1 MPWRPGTGPRHPD
14 LIVAM
19 RWACILLPQL
29 ALDHALRQRDD
40 PHMPLALLAGP
51 ANRRVI
57 QALNPAARELG
68 LRAGMLLST
77 AQLLSRDFAT
87 ADYDLAAIAH
97 CQAFLASWAYR
108 FSSQVSLRYPRA
120 LLLEVQSSLA
130 LFGPWPRLEAR
141 LREEL
146 ELLGYQR
153 RIVLAPNP
161 AAARALANVHDGLAV
176 ADETTLA
183 QTIGRLPV
191 QRAGLGRDEAE
202 ALLRM
207 GLRRL
212 DAVLRLPRETLA
224 RRFPASL
231 LEHLDRLL
239 GRRPLALDFYLPP
252 DEFSTRIE
260 LNFEVQSHQALLFPL
275 RRVISD
281 LAAYLAG
288 RDSGVQRFTLML
300 EHRSGV
306 PTGLN
311 VGLLA
316 AEREAD
322 RLFELTRT
330 RLEQLQLPAPVLA
343 LHLHARD
350 LPTFVPQRRELF
362 EARPQQNLAW
372 EQLRERLRARLGDDA
387 LQGLGAH
394 ADPRPEHAWRPYP
407 GRAPTET
414 RPRPGWLLGEPEAL
428 REAPL
433 QLLAGPERIESG
445 WWDGGDLRRDYYRAR
460 LRSGQQAWVFREPG
474 TDSRWWL
481 HGWFA

>member
-1 MPWRPGTGPRHPD
+1 
-14 LIVAM
+14 M
-19 RWACILLPQL
+19 RWVCILLPQL

-40 PHMPLALLAGP
+40 PLAPLALLAGP
-51 ANRRVI
+51 ANRRVL

-68 LRAGMLLST
+68 LRPGMPLSA
-77 AQLLSRDFAT
+77 AQLLSHDFST
-87 ADYDLAAIAH
+87 AEHDLAAVAR
-97 CQAFLASWAYR
+97 CQEFLAAWAYR
-108 FSSQVSLRYPRA
+108 FSSQVSLHYPRT
-120 LLLEVQSSLA
+120 LLLEVHSSLN

-146 ELLGYQR
+146 DQLGYQR

-161 AAARALANVHDGLAV
+161 AAARALANVHDGLAITDEV
-176 ADETTLA
+176 ALA
-183 QTIGRLPV
+183 QAIGRLPV
-191 QRAGLGRDEAE
+191 QRAGLGREEAE
-202 ALLRM
+202 ALQRM

-231 LEHLDRLL
+231 LEQLDRLL

-252 DEFSTRIE
+252 DQFSTRIE

-275 RRVISD
+275 RRAIGD
-281 LAAYLAG
+281 LAVYLAG
-288 RDSGVQRFTLML
+288 RDSGVQRFTLCL
-300 EHRSGV
+300 EHRDDAS
-306 PTGLN
+306 TELS

-343 LHLHARD
+343 LRLLARE
-350 LPTFVPQRRELF
+350 LPTFVPERRELF
-362 EARPQQNLAW
+362 DARPQQNLGW

-387 LQGLGAH
+387 LHGLGGH
-394 ADPRPEHAWRPYP
+394 ADPRPEQAWRPYP
-407 GRAPTET
+407 GKAPIDQ
-414 RPRPGWLLGEPEAL
+414 RPRPGWLLDEPKAL
-428 REAPL
+428 RDAPL
-433 QLLAGPERIESG
+433 HLLAGPERIESG

-460 LRSGQQAWVFREPG
+460 LRGGQQAWVFRAPG
-474 TDSRWWL
+474 TDSGWWL